1 MPVIVEVEDEVD
13 VVALSSEVSNN
24 VGNSTG
30 VVSSDN
36 SKLADNL
43 KKRKGSCSCSCSGV
57 GGESV
62 GVGEVV
68 TVVVVL
74 CCDCESGCGEEKE
87 WHSFSS
93 SFRRLSSSSSSSML
107 MLMLMLMLLLQD
119 DGTGERV
126 MNGTIMTLLAFVAA
140 CRRSWTL
147 TLTLRNGVIN
157 QLAKQ
162 VLESPDARADVD
174 GPFGSA
180 SSTFL

>member
-43 KKRKGSCSCSCSGV
+43 KKRKGSCSCSGV

-68 TVVVVL
+68 RAVTVVVVV
-74 CCDCESGCGEEKE
+74 CCDCESGCGEAKE

-93 SFRRLSSSSSSSML
+93 SFRLSSSSSSS
-107 MLMLMLMLLLQD
+107 MLMLMLLLQD

-140 CRRSWTL
+140 CCRSW